1 MLSWFKGEKAID
13 HPLAEE
19 KNAQKIIS
27 AFPANDP
34 WQMLEDVNYWLDSV
48 NTTAAFKLERRFGL
62 LDALDIATRAAQKSL
77 LDSYHHLKENDKIQ
91 ERRIWKTMT
100 DFWRLIADGY
110 LLCIAQAKEAKSPDN
125 QTAQVVLVTAARG
138 LRALRH
144 QMKWVLFRYG
154 MVRPETWS
162 EAARCLA
169 FAEATGVAD
178 KHVDLYPVAR
188 PCSVNHEFLR
198 LMMLW
203 ASSPSGL
210 SPPEQEVAERMI
222 AHLTPAFRYGAKP
235 WAGCDYCFELDGS
248 RPPLRLMQ
256 GAQVGAGTRF
266 FDASDASTAAQ
277 ALLTKIRSSGELP
290 GDLDLGADANAASV
304 IRVLKH
310 LLFNWAKQM
319 PPRASERRRT
329 AMALHVVHGYQNVQG
344 AVAPELSDGL
354 DFSEALSHD
363 TWVAEDVSAGG
374 YGAIVPAGKG
384 EWLKVGVLVGVRSET
399 ESLWS
404 MGIVRRVKS
413 DEHRQY
419 HAGIQLIS
427 KTALLVYLR
436 TLSAVER
443 GGKRQSAILLSQKP
457 SPNGSLHII
466 TRSALL
472 SGRDP
477 MEAMYGNPPKTVLM
491 EPMGVV
497 EAGDDFDW
505 LRYKLSEPI
514 A

>member
-1 MLSWFKGEKAID
+1 MLSWFKGEKAVD
-13 HPLAEE
+13 HPLADDR
-19 KNAQKIIS
+19 NAQKIIG

-34 WQMLEDVNYWLDSV
+34 WQMLEDVNYWVDSV
-48 NTTAAFKLERRFGL
+48 NKTAAFKLERRFEL
-62 LDALDIATRAAQKSL
+62 LDDLDVATRAAQKSL
-77 LDSYHHLKENDKIQ
+77 LNSYHDLKEGDKIQ
-91 ERRIWKTMT
+91 ERRIWKTAS
-100 DFWRLIADGY
+100 DFWRVIADGY
-110 LLCIAQAKEAKSPDN
+110 VLCLTQARDAKTLDHAAFRLLPIM
-125 QTAQVVLVTAARG
+125 AARA

-154 MVRPETWS
+154 MVRSETWP
-162 EAARCLA
+162 EAARALA
-169 FAEATGVAD
+169 IAEWAGGAD
-178 KHVDLYPVAR
+178 QQVDLYPVAR

-210 SPPEQEVAERMI
+210 SPPEQEIAERMI
-222 AHLTPAFRYGAKP
+222 AHLTPKFRYAVKQ
-235 WAGCDYCFELDGS
+235 WDGCDYCFDLDAA
-248 RPPLRLMQ
+248 RPPLRMMQ
-256 GAQVGAGTRF
+256 SAPVTAGMRF
-266 FDASDASTAAQ
+266 FDATDAGRAAQ
-277 ALLTKIRSSGELP
+277 AMLTLIQSTGNVPE
-290 GDLDLGADANAASV
+290 GLDLGVDANAASV
-304 IRVLKH
+304 AKVLRH

-329 AMALHVVHGYQNVQG
+329 AMSLHVVHGYLNVQG

-354 DFSEALSHD
+354 DFSEALSYD
-363 TWVAEDVSAGG
+363 TWVAEDVSVGG

-384 EWLKVGVLVGVRSET
+384 EWLKVGALVGVRSET
-399 ESLWS
+399 ESAWS

-436 TLSAVER
+436 TLGSVER
-443 GGKRQSAILLSQKP
+443 GGKRQSAILLSARA

-472 SGRDP
+472 GDKEP
-477 MEAMYGNPPKTVLM
+477 LEAMYGSPPSTVMM
-491 EPMGVV
+491 EPLGVV